1 MTVAGLLLA
10 GGAGRRMGGPKAL
23 VRGADGL
30 TWAERSVTALAQG
43 GCDPVHVAVGASAPE
58 VERTLSHRPVR
69 IVPVPDW
76 STGMSRSL
84 RAGLLSLPDHST
96 AVIIMLVDL
105 PDVGADV
112 VRRLAQHA
120 APECLARAAYEGLPG
135 HPVLIGR
142 SHWGA
147 VVAGLEGDTG
157 AGTYLAQNE
166 ALLVECR
173 DLATGRDVDSISEPP
188 G

>member
-1 MTVAGLLLA
+1 M
-10 GGAGRRMGGPKAL
+10 GGAKAL
-23 VRGADGL
+23 VRDADGL
-30 TWAERSVTALAQG
+30 TWVERAVTVLARG
-43 GCDPVHVAVGASAPE
+43 GCDPIHVAVGASAPE
-58 VERTLSHRPVR
+58 VERTLSHQSVR
-69 IVPVPDW
+69 IVPIPDW

-96 AVIIMLVDL
+96 AVVITLVDL

-112 VRRLAQHA
+112 VRRLARHA
-120 APECLARAAYEGLPG
+120 GPDCLVRAAYGGVPG

-142 SHWGA
+142 SHWAA
-147 VVAGLEGDTG
+147 VVAGLAGDTG
-157 AGTYLAQNE
+157 ANAYLAQNE
-166 ALLVECR
+166 TLLVECG